1 MDAFGGLSVTDVGSV
16 VATSEP
22 LIPLANAS
30 VEWPGSEQSSVVLE
44 DSYRSVTIQR
54 KSSESTFHLS
64 DREDMSEKSYALYS
78 RR

>member
-1 MDAFGGLSVTDVGSV
+1 MDIGSV

-22 LIPLANAS
+22 LTPLANAS
-30 VEWPGSEQSSVVLE
+30 VEWPVSEQSTVVSE
-44 DSYRSVTIQR
+44 DSYRSVSIQR

-64 DREDMSEKSYALYS
+64 DRDDTSERSYALYS